1 MLEVKGLKKTFKMS
15 KKQQKIEKTKE
26 KIKVAVADVSFDAR
40 PGEIL
45 GILGANGAGKTTT
58 LRILASVIK
67 ADEGQVC
74 LDGADITGNLT
85 DYRRH
90 IGFLTSE

>member
-67 ADEGQVC
+67 ADEGVFRRC
-74 LDGADITGNLT
+74 RH
-85 DYRRH
+85 YRQSYGLPQTYR
-90 IGFLTSE
+90 IFNE